1 MTNNDSD
8 GTLKIRTANGVDV
21 TLFWCWCDEEG
32 AGASPDSGELKIN
45 LFNDSREIAAV
56 YLPEIHDGRKLLAKV
71 IEGIKKSDDPFHLF
85 LDSDKWEIEYGCD
98 DASEINGERE
108 ANTSD
113 EVEPWY

>member
-32 AGASPDSGELKIN
+32 AGASPDSGDLKIN

-56 YLPEIHDGRKLLAKV
+56 YLPEIHDGRKLLTKV
-71 IEGIKKSDDPFHLF
+71 IEGIKKSNDPFHLF